1 MARFTVRRAE
11 GRDTALLTL
20 QDGAFGAGTLMRIAG
35 LFMPRSDEVAA
46 SASGGSAPAG
56 ASDAERASASTSADR
71 RGGGGGASASSVQPA
86 RSSAA
91 SSPARGRRRTL
102 GPGSGGSGER
112 EGVLR
117 SAFAAVAGTGQPSPT
132 SERSAR
138 SWRPEVGS
146 GLGSDASG
154 GHGGGGTASD
164 GWESAQGSSAEVGPG
179 PGRGLL
185 SLPNEPSSGESP
197 AAGSAAGSAPGSS
210 AGSEPAADA
219 GNPGLLQLFALD
231 EDAAGVSTDSAA
243 PSEREQSRS
252 PHKLSSGASTPSS
265 AGVRDPARRAHR
277 RLLAR
282 VSSAEALADSPSG
295 MGSPSAADAAP
306 AFPEASE
313 GMSELAQQAP
323 TKLRDRL
330 ALELVRCRAVCPDWQ
345 GLEEAGA
352 ALVPG
357 SGVGLGE
364 APEDALVL
372 EVPYFLA
379 RMPPADPAPDP
390 DQAPHLIQGSDLQQ
404 GVGIW
409 LQAPAPDVPSAAPA
423 ASVAEAGPLMLCRR
437 VTLQVARSD
446 SPAEASGELQ
456 RSPSGPKLLAFA
468 SLPHVQLTMQQPQ
481 AGSDAAEADPTFS
494 TGASPVAINGPHY
507 SLEVDPVAAA
517 AEPSQLQLLCAAAL
531 WAPGEM
537 AHILG
542 RAAPQR
548 SAPADPD
555 PSPALEPARTA
566 DGAVQAFSLD
576 VRVAAVALSLRGSGS
591 QGLIPGAAG
600 AGATV
605 PALAAHVGGLQG
617 TLRCS
622 EGVRGLVTEAA
633 VSWGEMRLRLVGGPG
648 DLAKTAQGSPQEGP
662 GPSGGSEAAE
672 AAQQVK
678 PVKSVLS
685 YADRAH
691 TFRCMGYMC
700 TLSPYMKHGLTQCM
714 HRAQTSPSS
723 LHAMKRAA
731 SAPATAL
738 APLVRARSSGLF
750 LPAVEDLE
758 RVQPAP
764 LLLLAI

>member
-1 MARFTVRRAE
+1 MARFTVRRAG

-46 SASGGSAPAG
+46 SASGGSAPVG
-56 ASDAERASASTSADR
+56 ASEGERGSASTSADR
-71 RGGGGGASASSVQPA
+71 HGGGGGASASSVQPA

-91 SSPARGRRRTL
+91 SSPARGRRRAH

-154 GHGGGGTASD
+154 GRGGGGTASD

-179 PGRGLL
+179 QGRGLL
-185 SLPNEPSSGESP
+185 SLTKEPSSGDSA

-219 GNPGLLQLFALD
+219 GNPALLQLFALD
-231 EDAAGVSTDSAA
+231 EDAAGVRTDGADPSA
-243 PSEREQSRS
+243 REQSMS

-295 MGSPSAADAAP
+295 VGSPSAADTAP
-306 AFPEASE
+306 AFPDASE
-313 GMSELAQQAP
+313 GISEAAQQVPA
-323 TKLRDRL
+323 KLRDRL

-372 EVPYFLA
+372 EAPYFLA

-404 GVGIW
+404 GMGSW
-409 LQAPAPDVPSAAPA
+409 LQAPALDVPSAPA
-423 ASVAEAGPLMLCRR
+423 AASFAEAGPLMLCRR

-446 SPAEASGELQ
+446 SPAEASAELQ

-468 SLPHVQLTMQQPQ
+468 SLPHVQLTMQPPQ
-481 AGSDAAEADPTFS
+481 ASSDAPAADPGS
-494 TGASPVAINGPHY
+494 SGGPSPAPAEHGPHY

-555 PSPALEPARTA
+555 PSPALAPARDA
-566 DGAVQAFSLD
+566 DGAVQAFSLEA
-576 VRVAAVALSLRGSGS
+576 RVAAVALSLRGSGS
-591 QGLIPGAAG
+591 QGLSPGAG
-600 AGATV
+600 AGAAV
-605 PALAAHVGGLQG
+605 PALAAHVGGLQA
-617 TLRCS
+617 TMRCS
-622 EGVRGLVTEAA
+622 EDVRGLVTEAA
-633 VSWGEMRLRLVGGPG
+633 VSWREVRLRLVGASG
-648 DLAKTAQGSPQEGP
+648 DLAKSTQGSPQEGP
-662 GPSGGSEAAE
+662 GPSGGADAAE

-678 PVKSVLS
+678 ATDTVCECCHLS
-685 YADRAH
+685 YADQA
-691 TFRCMGYMC
+691 
-700 TLSPYMKHGLTQCM
+700 
-714 HRAQTSPSS
+714 
-723 LHAMKRAA
+723 
-731 SAPATAL
+731 
-738 APLVRARSSGLF
+738 
-750 LPAVEDLE
+750 
-758 RVQPAP
+758 
-764 LLLLAI
+764 